1 MRPARRDQG
10 FPEAPADLVFF
21 FFVGGVGGAAAVSVD
36 DCAGALEAGA
46 SSPDVAARL
55 EPTFRSYPSEY
66 QPPPFRWKAEAEISL
81 VTLDRHFGHR
91 ASGRSAI
98 DCS

>member
-1 MRPARRDQG
+1 LLAVPVDFA
-10 FPEAPADLVFF
+10 F
-21 FFVGGVGGAAAVSVD
+21 FFVFAGDAGAAAVSVD
-36 DCAGALEAGA
+36 DGAGALDAGV
-46 SSPDVAARL
+46 SSPDVDAELEAA
-55 EPTFRSYPSEY
+55 FRSYPSEY

>member
-1 MRPARRDQG
+1 M
-10 FPEAPADLVFF
+10 PEAPVDLVFF
-21 FFVGGVGGAAAVSVD
+21 DFFAGGVGAAAVSVD
-36 DCAGALEAGA
+36 DGAGALAAGA
-46 SSPDVAARL
+46 SSPDVAAVL
-55 EPTFRSYPSEY
+55 APAFRSYPSEY
-66 QPPPFRWKAEAEISL
+66 QPPPFRWNAEAEISL